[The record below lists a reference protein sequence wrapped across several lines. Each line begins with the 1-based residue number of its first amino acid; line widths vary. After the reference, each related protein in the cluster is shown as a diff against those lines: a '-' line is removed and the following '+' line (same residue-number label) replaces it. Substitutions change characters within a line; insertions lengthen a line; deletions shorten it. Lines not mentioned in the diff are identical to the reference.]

1 MTKYTLKAGQQ
12 KGEEI
17 IMINGNQSICPFT
30 NAIPMQGQ
38 MGGFQI
44 MRMPCTTLCPHA
56 YKKDDKIAITCG
68 GQLINLTIE
77 TEEEVAPQ
85 GDSKIISLK

>member
-1 MTKYTLKAGQQ
+1 MAKYTLKAGQQ
-12 KGEEI
+12 KEDI

-56 YKKDDKIAITCG
+56 SLKDNKLSITCG
-68 GQLINLTIE
+68 GQLIHLEIE
-77 TEEEVAPQ
+77 SEEDTPKEYP
-85 GDSKIISLK
+85 KILSLV

>member
-1 MTKYTLKAGQQ
+1 MTKYTLKSGQQ
-12 KGEEI
+12 KGEQV
-17 IMINGNQSICPFT
+17 IMIDGNQSICPFT

-56 YKKDDKIAITCG
+56 FLKDNKVAITCG
-68 GQLINLTIE
+68 GQLIHLDIQP
-77 TEEEVAPQ
+77 EEETPQ
-85 GDSKIISLK
+85 TDSKILSLV